1 MATNMKHIIKETVQ
15 ETVREML
22 LSMGIDTSSPDG
34 MLAYQQDMHYLRST
48 RLRSENLENKA
59 WNQGLVMVLTAIG
72 ATIIMGVVAFFRG
85 H

>member
-1 MATNMKHIIKETVQ
+1 MSTDTEIRTLIKETVR
-15 ETVREML
+15 ETLLNLGFNVNDPDEVVEHQKDRHYVR
-22 LSMGIDTSSPDG
+22 
-34 MLAYQQDMHYLRST
+34 AA
-48 RLRSENLENKA
+48 RLRKEGLENKA